1 MGGPR
6 VLIWVQHLL
15 GVGHLH
21 RAASICRALLR
32 QGATPLLV
40 SGGLPDPTL
49 HGIDGIGF
57 VQLAPA
63 RARDATFKILL
74 DINGEIVTEE
84 WKSTRSA
91 MLQDVVR
98 NFAPDMVI
106 TELFPFGRRQMRFEM
121 MPLLQMLRGMPNR
134 PLIFCSVRD
143 ILVDRGKPQHDIDS
157 ITWLQ
162 EYFDAALVHGDP
174 SVIAFENTFPMAE
187 KIRHMLIYTG
197 YIAEQHVIPYTEAG
211 INEVLVSAGGGAVGM
226 KLFQAAIDARPLTT
240 ARDAT
245 WRILVSPLE
254 NPHNITTLREMA
266 PPGVIIEPVRPDFP
280 GMLHH
285 CLLSISKAGYNTMME
300 TLGGGSRAVVVPFVG
315 GNETEQALRAALLSR
330 RGLMHMLPEP
340 EMTPQTLA
348 AVVDHALAAP
358 KPDPNAIR
366 LDGAEET
373 ARRIRAEIEK
383 HRR

>member
-1 MGGPR
+1 MAGPR

-21 RAASICRALLR
+21 RAASIARGLLR

-57 VQLAPA
+57 VQLPPA

-74 DINGEIVTEE
+74 DINGQVATEQ

-121 MPLLQMLRGMPNR
+121 MPLLKMLRSMERR

-174 SVIAFENTFPMAE
+174 SIIAFENTFPMAE

-197 YIAEQHVIPYTEAG
+197 YIAEQNLIPETEAG
-211 INEVLVSAGGGAVGM
+211 VDEVLVSAGGGAVGM
-226 KLFQAAIDARPLTT
+226 ALFQAAIEARKLSV
-240 ARDAT
+240 ARTAT

-254 NPHNITTLREMA
+254 NPTNITTLRDMA
-266 PPGVIIEPVRPDFP
+266 PPGVIIEPVRHDFP
-280 GMLHH
+280 GMLRH

-300 TLGGGSRAVVVPFVG
+300 TLGAGTRAVVVPFVG
-315 GNETEQALRAALLSR
+315 GNETEQALRAALLAK
-330 RGLMHMLPEP
+330 RGLLHMLPEP
-340 EMTPQTLA
+340 DMTPQTLA
-348 AVVDHALAAP
+348 AVVDHALASP

-366 LDGAEET
+366 LDGADET
-373 ARRIRAEIEK
+373 ARRIRIEVEK
-383 HRR
+383 WRR

>member
-1 MGGPR
+1 MAGPR

-21 RAASICRALLR
+21 RAASIARALLR
-32 QGATPLLV
+32 QGCTPLLV

-57 VQLAPA
+57 VQLPPA

-74 DINGEIVTEE
+74 DIDGQVATEE
-84 WKSTRSA
+84 WKTMRSA
-91 MLQDVVR
+91 LLQDVVR

-121 MPLLQMLRGMPNR
+121 MPLLRMLRGMKNR

-162 EYFDAALVHGDP
+162 EFFDAALVHGDP

-197 YIAEQHVIPYTEAG
+197 YIAEQHVIPETEAG
-211 INEVLVSAGGGAVGM
+211 FGEVLVSAGGGAVGM
-226 KLFQAAIDARPLTT
+226 VLFQAAINARALSV
-240 ARDAT
+240 ARDAI
-245 WRILVSPLE
+245 WRLLVSPLE
-254 NPHNITTLREMA
+254 SPANIAKLREMA

-280 GMLHH
+280 GMLRH

-300 TLGGGSRAVVVPFVG
+300 TLGGGTRAVVVPFVG
-315 GNETEQALRAALLSR
+315 GNETEQALRAALLSK

-340 EMTPQTLA
+340 DMTAETLA
-348 AVVDHALAAP
+348 AVVDRALAAP

-373 ARRIRAEIEK
+373 ARRIRIEVEK
-383 HRR
+383 WRR